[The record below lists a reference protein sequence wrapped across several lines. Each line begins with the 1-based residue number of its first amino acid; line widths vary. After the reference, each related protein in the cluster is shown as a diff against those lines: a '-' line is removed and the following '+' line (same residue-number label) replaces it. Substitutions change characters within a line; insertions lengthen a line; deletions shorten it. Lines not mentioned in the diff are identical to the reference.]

1 MIQVITEKQIKM
13 KRLEDERDAVSST
26 GELISSSHW
35 VRMKQNENIVGN
47 GELTALKNLKPQLLK
62 MILSRK

>member
-1 MIQVITEKQIKM
+1 M

-35 VRMKQNENIVGN
+35 VRMKQNVYIVGN
-47 GELTALKNLKPQLLK
+47 GELTTLKNLKPQLLK